1 MSVIDEDIKEVENV
15 EDKIVK
21 KLEECATFLL
31 SCELE
36 NKKCKKC
43 KDKDNCLIFIRSV
56 VAALCR
62 IQIAQMTIPTTNIA
76 EQMFI

>member
-1 MSVIDEDIKEVENV
+1 MSLEELSVEEV
-15 EDKIVK
+15 EDKIAEQ
-21 KLEECATFLL
+21 LEECAELLL

-36 NKKCKKC
+36 NKKCKRC
-43 KDKDNCLIFIRSV
+43 KEKENCLIFIRSV

-62 IQIAQMTIPTTNIA
+62 IHVAQMTIPQTNSS